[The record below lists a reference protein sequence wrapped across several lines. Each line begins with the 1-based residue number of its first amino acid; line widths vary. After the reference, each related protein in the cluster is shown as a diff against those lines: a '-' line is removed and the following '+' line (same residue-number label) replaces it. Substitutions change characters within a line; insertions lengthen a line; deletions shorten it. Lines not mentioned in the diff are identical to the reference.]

1 MADFDYN
8 VSEPE
13 QKTMEGTSVNKKNS
27 KLS

>member
-1 MADFDYN
+1 MADLDFN

-13 QKTMEGTSVNKKNS
+13 QKTIEGTSVNKKNS